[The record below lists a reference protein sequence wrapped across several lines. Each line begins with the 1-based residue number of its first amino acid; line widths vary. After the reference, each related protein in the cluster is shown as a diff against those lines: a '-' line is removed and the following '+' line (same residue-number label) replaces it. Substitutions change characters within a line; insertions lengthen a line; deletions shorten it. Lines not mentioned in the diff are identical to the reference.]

1 MDSLTKVFLE
11 IKMQV
16 EDMSGGPLWE
26 DFPGSCLAT
35 LSKYVREQ
43 TALPEAWVPSLSPT
57 NPSQSLLYP

>member
-1 MDSLTKVFLE
+1 
-11 IKMQV
+11 MQV